1 MVIARCLCTF
11 FCFFDCIFFANSCVS
26 MGKRIPSSVPLLLI
40 RGCELSYAPG
50 WIHAVD
56 FFFFFK
62 SAGLFSQWQEFTAV

>member
-1 MVIARCLCTF
+1 
-11 FCFFDCIFFANSCVS
+11 

-56 FFFFFK
+56 FFFFLRVQGFFLSGRSLQLYK
-62 SAGLFSQWQEFTAV
+62 IVITFLGGGKH